1 MFKKKTDVE
10 LADIAAELIKEISQK
25 LDVDMSI
32 KLWDGRVLPLGPNAT
47 SDLKLIIA
55 HPGVIASLLKGPSL
69 DKIIRHYIHKNL
81 DFEGGTLFDIGEQ
94 IVFNKSRK
102 RIKEI
107 SKSTFLKKLA
117 PFLLVPSLKPE
128 DSRAYDGDESGST
141 VEKKDAKKFIEFHY
155 DVSNDFYK
163 LFLDERMI
171 YTCAYFTDWTNSL
184 DQAQFDKLDMICKK
198 LRLKEGETML
208 DIGCGW
214 GGLLIHAA
222 ENYGV
227 KGHGVTLATEQ
238 YEYAKK
244 AIKEKGLED
253 QITIEL
259 KDYRDLQGQFDKIS
273 SIGMYE
279 AIGIA
284 QVPEYLRKV
293 RSLLKPEGIFLNHGI
308 TRKGKKKQTKF
319 SSRPEQKALQ
329 KYIFP
334 GGELDDLG
342 NTINKMEQAGF
353 DIQDVEG
360 WRMHYQLTTKLWC
373 DRLTANKQAAI
384 DIIGEETYRIWVVY
398 LAGCSLAFLKGSAR
412 LYQTVATQNPKGMPA
427 TPQTREDLY
436 QQR

>member
-1 MFKKKTDVE
+1 MLKKKTDVE
-10 LADIAAELIKEISQK
+10 LADILAELVTEISQK
-25 LDVDMSI
+25 LDVDMNI
-32 KLWDGRVLPLGPNAT
+32 KLWDGRILPLGPNVT
-47 SDLKLIIA
+47 SDLTLVIA

-128 DSRAYDGDESGST
+128 DSRAYEGDEAGST
-141 VEKKDAKKFIEFHY
+141 AAKKDAKKFIEFHY

-163 LFLDERMI
+163 LFLDERMT
-171 YTCAYFTDWTNSL
+171 YTCAYFTDWDNSL

-227 KGHGVTLATEQ
+227 QAHGVTLATEQ
-238 YEYAKK
+238 YEYAMKR
-244 AIKEKGLED
+244 IKEKGLEGKVK
-253 QITIEL
+253 IEL
-259 KDYRDLQGQFDKIS
+259 KDYRDLDEQFDKIS

-279 AIGIA
+279 HVGID
-284 QVPEYLRKV
+284 QVENYLSKV
-293 RSLLKPEGIFLNHGI
+293 RSMLKPDGLFLNHGI
-308 TRKGKKKQTKF
+308 TRRGKKTKKRLF
-319 SSRPEQKALQ
+319 DRPEKRAIQ

-334 GGELDDLG
+334 GGDLDSLG
-342 NTINKMEQAGF
+342 NTIANMEKCGF
-353 DIQDVEG
+353 EVQDVEG
-360 WRMHYQLTTKLWC
+360 WRMHYQKTTQEWC
-373 DRLTANKQAAI
+373 DRLTEHQDEAI
-384 DIIGEETYRIWVVY
+384 ALVGEETYRIWVVY
-398 LAGCSLAFLKGSAR
+398 LAGVSLTFLKGSMR
-412 LYQTVATQNPKGMPA
+412 LYQTLATQNPKGMPA

-436 QQR
+436 Q